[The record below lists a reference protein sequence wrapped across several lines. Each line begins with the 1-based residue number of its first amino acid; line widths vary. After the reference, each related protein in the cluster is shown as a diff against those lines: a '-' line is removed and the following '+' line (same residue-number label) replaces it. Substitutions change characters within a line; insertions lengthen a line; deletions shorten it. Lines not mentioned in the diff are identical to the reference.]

1 MPRRTNGTTEGETA
15 VVLPD
20 LLGEDGR
27 SRVIAQTLANLQEQ
41 RFRLEVQQ
49 VSNAHTDS
57 DALPGGG
64 VDKDG
69 KIITYA
75 RRKEV
80 LAQAEER
87 LHDAYEPLMGAV
99 NQLLDKAE
107 AG

>member
-1 MPRRTNGTTEGETA
+1 MPRNNGASEGETA

-20 LLGEDGR
+20 ILGDDGR

-49 VSNAHTDS
+49 ISNGHSDD

-69 KIITYA
+69 KIITYE

-80 LAQAEER
+80 LARAEER
-87 LHDAYEPLMGAV
+87 LQDAYGPLMEAV
-99 NQLLDKAE
+99 EQLLKNPE
-107 AG
+107 